1 MNDQYK
7 AMFEVSKAC
16 TTVRLT
22 ASGKVSS
29 KPCFVFF
36 ISFCPEDGAALYEAS
51 IHNGETAA
59 AEVLL
64 DGESQYGQ
72 SKYHG
77 CVPMYFN
84 KGIYYAH
91 TTNMKSC
98 TIQYFEV
105 PKK

>member
-1 MNDQYK
+1 MNEQCQ
-7 AMFEVSKAC
+7 AMLDMSKAC
-16 TTVRLT
+16 STRRLT
-22 ASGKVSS
+22 ASGPVSR
-29 KPCFVFF
+29 KPCYVFF
-36 ISFCPEDGAALYEAS
+36 VSFCPEDGAALYEAAV
-51 IHNGETAA
+51 HNGETAA
-59 AEVLL
+59 SEVLL

-77 CVPMYFN
+77 CIPMYFN

-98 TIQYFEV
+98 TIQYFEE